1 MFVRVEKGSTVPVS
15 RQIAEQVRA
24 QCLSGSLSP
33 GSRLPSVRELARQL
47 VVNQNTILRVYE
59 RLTAEKV
66 LEMRQGEGTFVSGK
80 PPIERLS
87 AERQKFVEQLA
98 QLLRQGRMLGF
109 SRQELRAMVSDAI
122 KSRKAEGAVERAR
135 K

>member
-1 MFVRVEKGSTVPVS
+1 
-15 RQIAEQVRA
+15 
-24 QCLSGSLSP
+24 
-33 GSRLPSVRELARQL
+33 
-47 VVNQNTILRVYE
+47 
-59 RLTAEKV
+59 
-66 LEMRQGEGTFVSGK
+66 MRQGEGTFVSGK

>member
-1 MFVRVEKGSTVPVS
+1 M
-15 RQIAEQVRA
+15 
-24 QCLSGSLSP
+24 
-33 GSRLPSVRELARQL
+33 ARQL

>member
-109 SRQELRAMVSDAI
+109 SRQELRTMVSDAI
-122 KSRKAEGAVERAR
+122 KSPKAEGLVETAG